1 VDDPNLATQE
11 LEGAG
16 QPGAE
21 GGAGGGGAEGGA
33 PNEPFLQVNE
43 RTIYKTPD
51 EAKAGFV
58 EAQKT
63 ITSLSGMKTLVESY
77 VGKGNASPEV
87 IKSLFEELVAARA
100 EKAAAAA
107 KTKNT
112 SSGGDDDPRF
122 EGKSAEEIKAIKAAD
137 KWYKEQAEKHGF
149 VSKDQVDS
157 LKAEIE
163 ALKGAPEKQLEAAN
177 SDAIRTGREWL
188 DSQLAASKLALTD
201 GEMKKL
207 TGRIQAYVDGDEETL
222 GKWWSAVRSGNV
234 DAQRAIIKE
243 AAEYALP
250 SIKAGA
256 KFGPPTAPSKTK
268 AQLMQRTARPLPQQG
283 APKNDADNQR
293 RSIMAEPKG
302 LRSKKL
308 TAEADKFLA
317 EALAAQE

>member
-1 VDDPNLATQE
+1 MDDNTNLATQE
-11 LEGAG
+11 NVDDGSQVDNA
-16 QPGAE
+16 A
-21 GGAGGGGAEGGA
+21 GAGGANDGA
-33 PNEPFLQVNE
+33 NDQPFLQVNE

-112 SSGGDDDPRF
+112 SSGGDEDPRF

-149 VSKDQVDS
+149 VSKTELEKLQ
-157 LKAEIE
+157 AEMAE
-163 ALKGAPEKQLEAAN
+163 LKGAPEKQLESAN
-177 SDAIRTGREWL
+177 NDAIRTGREWL
-188 DSQLAASKLALTD
+188 DKQLSDAKLSLTD
-201 GEMKKL
+201 GELKRL

-222 GKWWSAVRSGNV
+222 GRWWNAVRSGN
-234 DAQRAIIKE
+234 RAEQQSIIKE
-243 AAEYALP
+243 AAEFALP
-250 SIKAGA
+250 SVKPGA
-256 KFGPPTAPSKTK
+256 SFKSANVTTVKTK
-268 AQLMQRTARPLPQQG
+268 AQLAARTARTLPAQGTGREQQSDKQPAKFSG
-283 APKNDADNQR
+283 LKDPKLTKAAMDRIDE
-293 RSIMAEPKG
+293 IMAEQG
-302 LRSKKL
+302 
-308 TAEADKFLA
+308 
-317 EALAAQE
+317 